1 MVEYGD
7 YIIFVDESGDHA
19 LESINQDYPIFVLV
33 LVIIKKRDYIEKI
46 VPAFINFKFKYWGH
60 TQIILH
66 ENEIRKEKNQFGL
79 LRTNPM
85 LRAQFYEDLTT
96 LIGDAPFEFVGA
108 VIKKELLIKKYD
120 SPYNPYEIAL
130 KFCLEEC
137 LTMLIKKQQRDK
149 IIHLVV
155 EGRGAKEDKELEL
168 EFRRICN
175 NQRRWGYKDIDFS
188 LIPFNMVCTDKKCNS
203 TGLQLADLIAR
214 PIGLS
219 ILRPSQKNRA
229 FEVIQAKGRSLKC
242 FPQH

>member
-1 MVEYGD
+1 MIEYGD
-7 YIIFVDESGDHA
+7 YIIFVDESGDHG

-33 LVIIKKRDYIEKI
+33 LVIIKKSDYIAKI

-79 LRTNPM
+79 LRTNSM
-85 LRAQFYEDLTT
+85 LRAQFYEDLTI
-96 LIGDAPFEFVGA
+96 LIGDTPFEFVGA
-108 VIKKELLIKKYD
+108 VIKKEALIKKYA

-130 KFCLEEC
+130 KFCLEES
-137 LTMLIKKQQRDK
+137 LAILLEKEQKAKT
-149 IIHLVV
+149 IHLVV

-175 NQRRWGYKDIDFS
+175 NQRGWGYKDIDFS

-219 ILRPSQKNRA
+219 ILRPSQKNRV
-229 FEVIQAKGRSLKC
+229 FEGIQAKCRSLKC
-242 FPQH
+242 FPQR